1 MAARW
6 PLYLAAASAG
16 TTAASWVLLN
26 DQRTPVN
33 INANLQT
40 PQKQQ
45 SAITVATVIA
55 SLKGPFLKQRLV
67 EAGCVETL
75 VNLIPLHT
83 QLQTAVGDQ
92 RTVQT
97 TVADPRTALVFLMEC
112 DEGRGALLKM
122 DEGCAG
128 IIQRAEQG
136 SVDLSIVA
144 RLLKSEQGTSV
155 VLNHDSTF
163 LHRLASLSIDSPL
176 APIAA
181 KGMENVASHSVE
193 LLFDPHVLNFV
204 TQGLQAPNKQCRGAC
219 QAVLV
224 RLVHQMEQD
233 PQLYTT
239 NFAAW
244 EHLQPLINSGT
255 LLRAPNP
262 DDEINPITASH
273 VFKVFGSCALG
284 GMTWGMVRGRS
295 LLMGIQ
301 ASKGS
306 MIIGLGTFLHA
317 TAFKHYSSGPTA
329 DHNTELIGG
338 GTASIVTLLTT
349 WGVLQR
355 MPFSFGGFVIGVI
368 CVSSM

>member
-33 INANLQT
+33 INANLQI

-122 DEGCAG
+122 DGGCAG

-144 RLLKSEQGTSV
+144 RLLKSEQGTS
-155 VLNHDSTF
+155 
-163 LHRLASLSIDSPL
+163 
-176 APIAA
+176 
-181 KGMENVASHSVE
+181 
-193 LLFDPHVLNFV
+193 
-204 TQGLQAPNKQCRGAC
+204 
-219 QAVLV
+219 
-224 RLVHQMEQD
+224 
-233 PQLYTT
+233 
-239 NFAAW
+239 AAW
-244 EHLQPLINSGT
+244 
-255 LLRAPNP
+255 
-262 DDEINPITASH
+262 
-273 VFKVFGSCALG
+273 C
-284 GMTWGMVRGRS
+284 
-295 LLMGIQ
+295 
-301 ASKGS
+301 
-306 MIIGLGTFLHA
+306 
-317 TAFKHYSSGPTA
+317 
-329 DHNTELIGG
+329 
-338 GTASIVTLLTT
+338 
-349 WGVLQR
+349 
-355 MPFSFGGFVIGVI
+355 
-368 CVSSM
+368 